1 MSAERFKVQPDEQ
14 VLLKG
19 SLTYRKSTWGIVHCQ
34 GVLTTKRL
42 VLGKKLNMA
51 WGIVPRLYVWIRGR
65 KIVFE
70 TPLENIQSIETGNYF
85 VLKTNDGSEYP
96 LVSDRFLTAKNEDW
110 VRAITDAVNRAGGNV
125 LVKPGTDSVQ
135 FDPGSGASV
144 RSGGESALVLTSS
157 AKAWIVAAIGIVFSL
172 GLIVWQVKAGRATPV
187 SLSAEDM
194 ATIAAD
200 QGAQGRARL
209 SASDSARK
217 DFAKNLRELLAV
229 AEEARLKG
237 FAYKPEIRRQLELT
251 RTVIIAQNYFKTA
264 GSTAAISDADID
276 AFFKE
281 SGQENRFQEFINE
294 MKAQDPTGAQ
304 QIPEEQIKQAKHQWG
319 QVMLGERRGIA
330 AGVDKKRNVELQ
342 ILLQQSRLLAEAYA
356 QENLNPEKN
365 PGMKATDAEIDAY
378 LKAHLEDQVHARHIL
393 ISAGKAESPD
403 APSPVPSESDKAQAR
418 TKAEQVLKRAR
429 AGEDFAALAKQFSS
443 DPGSKDKGGDL
454 GWFAAGQMVPEF
466 DKAAF
471 ALQPGQI
478 SDIVESQFGFHIIK
492 VEERRMGEKDRNQ
505 ARETIE
511 QEKGKKWVEDIVK
524 RSHVTVADNYTVT
537 APAAQPPTSL
547 FAPGGPPEGPPVAPE
562 ATDKNPKPAPA
573 PKATNKKR

>member
-1 MSAERFKVQPDEQ
+1 MN
-14 VLLKG
+14 
-19 SLTYRKSTWGIVHCQ
+19 ST
-34 GVLTTKRL
+34 T
-42 VLGKKLNMA
+42 
-51 WGIVPRLYVWIRGR
+51 
-65 KIVFE
+65 
-70 TPLENIQSIETGNYF
+70 
-85 VLKTNDGSEYP
+85 
-96 LVSDRFLTAKNEDW
+96 
-110 VRAITDAVNRAGGNV
+110 
-125 LVKPGTDSVQ
+125 
-135 FDPGSGASV
+135 
-144 RSGGESALVLTSS
+144 
-157 AKAWIVAAIGIVFSL
+157 KAWIAAAIGIVFSL

-194 ATIAAD
+194 ATIATD

-264 GSTAAISDADID
+264 GSTAAISDADI
-276 AFFKE
+276 
-281 SGQENRFQEFINE
+281 
-294 MKAQDPTGAQ
+294 
-304 QIPEEQIKQAKHQWG
+304 IKQAKHQWA

-393 ISAGKAESPD
+393 ISAAKAESPD

-511 QEKGKKWVEDIVK
+511 QEKGKKWVEDVVK

-562 ATDKNPKPAPA
+562 ATDKDPKPA

>member
-1 MSAERFKVQPDEQ
+1 
-14 VLLKG
+14 LN
-19 SLTYRKSTWGIVHCQ
+19 ST
-34 GVLTTKRL
+34 T
-42 VLGKKLNMA
+42 
-51 WGIVPRLYVWIRGR
+51 
-65 KIVFE
+65 
-70 TPLENIQSIETGNYF
+70 
-85 VLKTNDGSEYP
+85 
-96 LVSDRFLTAKNEDW
+96 
-110 VRAITDAVNRAGGNV
+110 
-125 LVKPGTDSVQ
+125 
-135 FDPGSGASV
+135 
-144 RSGGESALVLTSS
+144 
-157 AKAWIVAAIGIVFSL
+157 KAWIAAAIGIVFSL

-209 SASDSARK
+209 AASDAARK

-251 RTVIIAQNYFKTA
+251 RTVIIAQSYFKSQ
-264 GSTAAISDADID
+264 GAAAAVSDADIE
-276 AFFKE
+276 AYFKE

-294 MKAQDPTGAQ
+294 MKAQDPSGAQ
-304 QIPEEQIKQAKHQWG
+304 QIPEEQLKQARHQWG

-330 AGVDKKRNVELQ
+330 AGLDHKRNVELQ

-365 PGMKATDAEIDAY
+365 PRMKATDTEIDAY

-393 ISAGKAESPD
+393 IAAGKPESPD
-403 APSPVPSESDKAQAR
+403 APSPAAPSEKDKAQAR
-418 TKAEQVLKRAR
+418 TTAEQVLKRAR
-429 AGEDFAALAKQFSS
+429 AGEDFAALAKQYSS

-478 SDIVESQFGFHIIK
+478 SDIVETQFGFHIIK

-511 QEKGKKWVEDIVK
+511 QEKSKKWVEDVVK
-524 RSHVTVADNYTVT
+524 RSHVTVADNYSVT

-547 FAPGGPPEGPPVAPE
+547 FAPGGPPEGPPVAPQP
-562 ATDKNPKPAPA
+562 TDKNPKPS
-573 PKATNKKR
+573 PKATSKKR

>member
-1 MSAERFKVQPDEQ
+1 MN
-14 VLLKG
+14 
-19 SLTYRKSTWGIVHCQ
+19 ST
-34 GVLTTKRL
+34 T
-42 VLGKKLNMA
+42 
-51 WGIVPRLYVWIRGR
+51 
-65 KIVFE
+65 
-70 TPLENIQSIETGNYF
+70 
-85 VLKTNDGSEYP
+85 
-96 LVSDRFLTAKNEDW
+96 
-110 VRAITDAVNRAGGNV
+110 
-125 LVKPGTDSVQ
+125 
-135 FDPGSGASV
+135 
-144 RSGGESALVLTSS
+144 
-157 AKAWIVAAIGIVFSL
+157 KAWIAAAIGIVFSL
-172 GLIVWQVKAGRATPV
+172 GLIVWQVKAGRAAPV

-194 ATIAAD
+194 TQIATD

-209 SASDSARK
+209 AASESARK

-229 AEEARLKG
+229 AEEARAKG

-264 GSTAAISDADID
+264 GNAAAVSDADVD
-276 AFFKE
+276 AYFKE
-281 SGQENRFQEFINE
+281 SGQEGRFQAFISE

-304 QIPEEQIKQAKHQWG
+304 QIPEEQMKQARRQWG
-319 QVMLGERRGIA
+319 QVMLGERRGIE
-330 AGVDKKRNVELQ
+330 AGIDKKRNVELQ

-365 PGMKATDAEIDAY
+365 PGMKATDAEIDTY

-393 ISAGKAESPD
+393 ITAGKPESPD
-403 APSPVPSESDKAQAR
+403 APSAAPTDADKAQAR
-418 TKAEQVLKRAR
+418 AKAEQVLKRAR

-471 ALQPGQI
+471 ALQAGQI

-511 QEKGKKWVEDIVK
+511 QEKGKKWVEDVVK
-524 RSHVTVADNYTVT
+524 RSHVTVADNYKVE
-537 APAAQPPTSL
+537 APAAQPPASL
-547 FAPGGPPEGPPVAPE
+547 FAPGGPPEGPPVPQP
-562 ATDKNPKPAPA
+562 TDKKSKPATA
-573 PKATNKKR
+573 PKGTNKKR

>member
-1 MSAERFKVQPDEQ
+1 MN
-14 VLLKG
+14 
-19 SLTYRKSTWGIVHCQ
+19 ST
-34 GVLTTKRL
+34 T
-42 VLGKKLNMA
+42 
-51 WGIVPRLYVWIRGR
+51 
-65 KIVFE
+65 
-70 TPLENIQSIETGNYF
+70 
-85 VLKTNDGSEYP
+85 
-96 LVSDRFLTAKNEDW
+96 
-110 VRAITDAVNRAGGNV
+110 
-125 LVKPGTDSVQ
+125 
-135 FDPGSGASV
+135 
-144 RSGGESALVLTSS
+144 
-157 AKAWIVAAIGIVFSL
+157 KAWIAAAIGIVFSL
-172 GLIVWQVKAGRATPV
+172 GLIVWQVKAGRAAPV

-209 SASDSARK
+209 AGSDSARK

-251 RTVIIAQNYFKTA
+251 RTVIIAQNYFKSSPNA
-264 GSTAAISDADID
+264 SAISDADID

-281 SGQENRFQEFINE
+281 SGQEARFQEFINE

-304 QIPEEQIKQAKHQWG
+304 QIPEEQMKQAKHQWG
-319 QVMLGERRGIA
+319 QVMLGERRGIE

-356 QENLNPEKN
+356 QENLNHEKN
-365 PGMKATDAEIDAY
+365 PSMKATDAEIDAY

-393 ISAGKAESPD
+393 ITAGKAESPD
-403 APSPVPSESDKAQAR
+403 APSPAAPSEKDKAAAR
-418 TKAEQVLKRAR
+418 ATAEQVLKRAR

-471 ALQPGQI
+471 ALKPGQI
-478 SDIVESQFGFHIIK
+478 SDLVESQFGFHIIK

-505 ARETIE
+505 ARETVE
-511 QEKGKKWVEDIVK
+511 QEKGKKWVEDVVK
-524 RSHVTVADNYTVT
+524 RSHVTVADDYKVE

-562 ATDKNPKPAPA
+562 PTDKNPKPATA
-573 PKATNKKR
+573 PKGKKEKR